1 MTTGWSRSGVAI
13 LAGSTIQR
21 GSPDVTL
28 RRPIAFAHASAL
40 AVALMLAAS
49 IWPAGPAAA
58 GEVLF
63 DAIAAQVG
71 SGVVL
76 LSEVNQ
82 LASPVEVRMRKAG
95 VPEDEILKMRAD
107 VLDRLIEARLIEN
120 VVRRLELDASD
131 ADVDLAIESIASE
144 AGLTVDQLYES
155 VASHGLTVDEYREK
169 IRSEIERS
177 KVINT
182 MVRSRVHIEPLE
194 VESLYYERFSNQPAG
209 GEEVHVRHILVAS
222 APQTARS
229 TQEACQ
235 IVEGGAERIRD
246 GSADFATVASEISD
260 VNPGRGGDMGWIHSR
275 DLAGWMAP
283 VVDDLEP
290 GQLSAVI
297 ETQFGC
303 NLLQLVDRRKFEP
316 ITFEKAKPQL
326 EAILMRE
333 KMEEE
338 YSKWVESLRSQTYIE
353 KKSGFFLGDA
363 S

>member
-1 MTTGWSRSGVAI
+1 MSSRFAVARA
-13 LAGSTIQR
+13 LACTVLAAALSTAAPGR
-21 GSPDVTL
+21 GSAD
-28 RRPIAFAHASAL
+28 
-40 AVALMLAAS
+40 
-49 IWPAGPAAA
+49 
-58 GEVLF
+58 EVLF

-82 LASPVEVRMRKAG
+82 MAAPVEVRMREAG
-95 VPEDEILKMRAD
+95 VPEDEIRKMRAD

-131 ADVDLAIESIASE
+131 EEVDAAVMSIAAE
-144 AGLTVDQLYES
+144 AGLSVEELHAS

-182 MVRSRVHIEPLE
+182 MVRSRVRIEPLE
-194 VESLYYERFSNQPAG
+194 VEALYYERFGNQPAG

-222 APQTARS
+222 APQAPRTR
-229 TQEACQ
+229 QEACQ
-235 IVEGGAERIRD
+235 LVEEGAERIRT
-246 GSADFATVASEISD
+246 GGADFASVASEISD
-260 VNPGRGGDMGWIHSR
+260 ANPGRGGDLGWIHAR

-283 VVDDLEP
+283 LIRDLEP
-290 GQLSAVI
+290 GQISRVA
-297 ETQFGC
+297 ETRFGC

-316 ITFEKAKPQL
+316 ITFEKAQARL
-326 EAILMRE
+326 EAMLMRE
-333 KMEEE
+333 KMEAE
-338 YSKWVESLRSQTYIE
+338 YSEWVETLRSQTYIE